1 MSTLNRSQFKSLLKN
16 VGVTIKG
23 DKINK
28 QEFRQIFGA
37 KYKEPEWMLLL
48 DYKFESPQD
57 YLNFIEAEETKLGRV
72 LLPSSYS
79 ITKFGNYTL
88 SSGVQYALIGLVYQ
102 YSLCGNPRNVHYACR
117 LFLGDR
123 NISKNSGLPSLQEA
137 KMECSKEAK
146 ELIENKLFDLT

>member
-57 YLNFIEAEETKLGRV
+57 YLNFIEE
-72 LLPSSYS
+72 Y
-79 ITKFGNYTL
+79 
-88 SSGVQYALIGLVYQ
+88 
-102 YSLCGNPRNVHYACR
+102 
-117 LFLGDR
+117 
-123 NISKNSGLPSLQEA
+123 
-137 KMECSKEAK
+137 
-146 ELIENKLFDLT
+146 